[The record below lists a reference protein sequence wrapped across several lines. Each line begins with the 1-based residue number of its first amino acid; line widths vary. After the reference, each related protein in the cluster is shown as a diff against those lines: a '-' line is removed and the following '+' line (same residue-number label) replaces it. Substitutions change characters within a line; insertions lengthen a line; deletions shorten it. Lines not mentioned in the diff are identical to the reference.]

1 MNQINDSLQN
11 LNAGLVA
18 GRDKN
23 QSSTYTVPQY
33 NRQQLTAMYRTGL
46 AKRIVNQRAED
57 SFRQWREWQ
66 AKGVDISKIE
76 AREKDIKVKQ
86 VFEKAQKSANLYG
99 MSYVFIYIEGDDQEE
114 PIDLN
119 RVRAGSLTK
128 LVFLERG
135 HVGEGPDVQDVLD
148 PYYDTPEYYQI
159 LTTNEANILTV
170 HPSRM
175 VVLFGT
181 ERLDQWGGD
190 SILDTGMSDLKNLD
204 ATMANVASLVWEAKI
219 DVVSIKGLQDAM
231 RDPVE
236 AKVIQDRINAAM
248 FAKGNNGAL
257 ILDADGEEHGQ
268 KQITF
273 ATLPDIIDRFE
284 AAVATAFDYP
294 LSILFKRQESGLSN
308 NGGMSKEDYY
318 NSVHSTQVN
327 VLEPSMA
334 MLDECLI
341 RDALGDRPADLWY
354 QWRPLWSLSAKDI
367 ADIGKV
373 ITETFTMAVEKGI
386 VEINVANAAWVN
398 AMTEAGAASGLEG
411 LNAAFIG
418 SLGQDVDDDDG
429 GNEGSGEG
437 D

>member
-1 MNQINDSLQN
+1 MHNINDSLQN
-11 LNAGLVA
+11 MNAGLVPA
-18 GRDKN
+18 RDKA
-23 QSSTYTVPQY
+23 QSSTYTVPSY
-33 NRQQLTAMYRTGL
+33 DRQQLTAMYRTGL

-76 AREKDIKVKQ
+76 AREKDLKVKQ

-114 PIDLN
+114 PVDLN
-119 RVRAGSLTK
+119 RVRAGSINR

-135 HVGEGPDVQDVLD
+135 NVGEGPAVQDVLNE
-148 PYYDTPEYYQI
+148 YYDTPEYYQI

-175 VVLFGT
+175 VVLFGS

-190 SILDTGMSDLKNLD
+190 SVLDVGMSDLKNLD
-204 ATMANVASLVWEAKI
+204 ATLANVASLVWEAKI

-231 RDPVE
+231 IAGGE
-236 AKVIQDRINAAM
+236 QTKAIQDRINAAM

-268 KQITF
+268 KQISF
-273 ATLPDIIDRFE
+273 ATLPELIEKFE

-294 LSILFKRQESGLSN
+294 LSILFKRQETGLSN

-318 NSVHSTQVN
+318 NSVNSDQVN
-327 VLEPSMA
+327 VLEPAMA
-334 MLDECLI
+334 VLDECLI
-341 RDALGDRPADLWY
+341 RDALGDRPADVWY
-354 QWRPLWSLSAKDI
+354 EWRPLWSMSAKDI

-373 ITETFTMAVEKGI
+373 ITETFTMAVEKQI
-386 VEINVANAAWVN
+386 VEVNVANDSWVN
-398 AMTEAGAASGLEG
+398 AMTEAGAAPGLEALNTGFVGG
-411 LNAAFIG
+411 LG
-418 SLGQDVDDDDG
+418 EDVETVG
-429 GNEGSGEG
+429 I
-437 D
+437 